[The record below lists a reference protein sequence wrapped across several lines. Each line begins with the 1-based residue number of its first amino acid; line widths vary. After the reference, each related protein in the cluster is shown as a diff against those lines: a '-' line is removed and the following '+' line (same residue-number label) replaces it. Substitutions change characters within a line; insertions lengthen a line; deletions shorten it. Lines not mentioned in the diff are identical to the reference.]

1 MKNCKKRSWIL
12 TQALLTLYFL
22 FPVPIDRSSKLLS
35 ASSRPPLVAAVRVKD
50 VVLDSN
56 PGWILWVVDRR
67 PLLETSRLDRFSLG
81 SPEEL
86 GLLLDTTGLF
96 EVLPLREL
104 RPLSESGCCK
114 EERRKRMWSDWESE
128 CKNDFTE
135 KIERDMENMQKIAY
149 YYSQLLTTSLE
160 DGTSSEDLC
169 LVCSPCKPCPVPFLL
184 AKASTAPENLSRIS
198 CPTRRNI

>member
-1 MKNCKKRSWIL
+1 MKNCKKRSWDL

-35 ASSRPPLVAAVRVKD
+35 ASSRPPLVAAVLVKD
-50 VVLDSN
+50 DVLDSN
-56 PGWILWVVDRR
+56 PGWNLWVVDRR

-114 EERRKRMWSDWESE
+114 EGRRKRMWSDWESG
-128 CKNDFTE
+128 CKNDFME
-135 KIERDMENMQKIAY
+135 KRTRKICRRLHITTRN
-149 YYSQLLTTSLE
+149 YSPHPWKMAHHLKICAWCAHHANHA
-160 DGTSSEDLC
+160 LC
-169 LVCSPCKPCPVPFLL
+169 HSF
-184 AKASTAPENLSRIS
+184 
-198 CPTRRNI
+198 